1 MTAKLAVRGLSAG
14 YGAIRVLEAI
24 DLEVPAGKLT
34 VIVGPNGAGKTTL
47 LRALTG
53 LIPREGEV
61 LFDDAPLPTVPAA
74 IVAKGLTLVPEG
86 RQLFPQM
93 TVRENLELG
102 GYLASRDEREERMRE
117 VFRLF
122 ARLEERRNQLAGTM
136 SGGEQQMLAV
146 GRALMG
152 RPRLLMLDEPSL
164 GLAPKMLDDL
174 LAMVRRVCDGG
185 VTVLLVEQNVAKALA
200 IGEDAYVIERGRVVL
215 KGSARE
221 VLQSGHL
228 RAAYLGAHAGRGTGS
243 KRKGKLFMS
252 KAETTAVVIAA
263 ENAWKGKV
271 FTGTWSVAKGGTREV
286 IEPATGKVL
295 TTVGWADA
303 EDVRAA
309 AKAAAAAQV
318 EWAATPP
325 DQRAAV
331 LRRAAQLL
339 EAHADQL
346 RPWIVRETGGIPP
359 KADFELHFVTSILI
373 EAAAIATQPPGQMLP
388 SSAKRMSFARRVPHG
403 VVGVISPFNFPLI
416 LSTRAVAPALALG
429 NAVLLKPDPQTP
441 VTGGFILARLFETAG
456 LPPGLLQVLPGG
468 AAAGEA
474 MITDPD
480 VRMISFTGST
490 ATGRRVGELASRHLK
505 KVTLELGGKNSTIV
519 LDDADLD
526 VAASSVAWSAYLHQG
541 QICMATGTVLAHRK
555 VARDLTERLVEKAK
569 KLPVGDPNGGP
580 CALGPLINERQL
592 ERVEGIVKDAVAKGA
607 VLRAGGTYDKLFYQP
622 TVLEEAKPGMRVLEE
637 EVFGPVIAIVPFDT
651 DEEAI
656 ALANGTDYG
665 LSTGVITQSLE
676 RAMRFAAKLKSGII
690 HVNDQTVADEP
701 WVPFG
706 GTGASGNGGRHGG
719 AANWEE
725 FTQWQWV
732 TIQDRAT
739 PYPF

>member
-1 MTAKLAVRGLSAG
+1 M
-14 YGAIRVLEAI
+14 
-24 DLEVPAGKLT
+24 
-34 VIVGPNGAGKTTL
+34 
-47 LRALTG
+47 
-53 LIPREGEV
+53 
-61 LFDDAPLPTVPAA
+61 
-74 IVAKGLTLVPEG
+74 KG
-86 RQLFPQM
+86 
-93 TVRENLELG
+93 
-102 GYLASRDEREERMRE
+102 
-117 VFRLF
+117 
-122 ARLEERRNQLAGTM
+122 
-136 SGGEQQMLAV
+136 
-146 GRALMG
+146 
-152 RPRLLMLDEPSL
+152 
-164 GLAPKMLDDL
+164 
-174 LAMVRRVCDGG
+174 
-185 VTVLLVEQNVAKALA
+185 
-200 IGEDAYVIERGRVVL
+200 RGREL
-215 KGSARE
+215 
-221 VLQSGHL
+221 LQSEHL
-228 RAAYLGAHAGRGTGS
+228 RTAYLGAHAGKGIRS
-243 KRKGKLFMS
+243 KRKEGLFMS
-252 KAETTAVVIAA
+252 KEQTTAVTIAA

-271 FTGTWSVAKGGTREV
+271 YSGTWCVPKGGTRDV
-286 IEPATGKVL
+286 IEPGTGKVL
-295 TTVGWADA
+295 TTVGFASP

-309 AKAAAAAQV
+309 AKAAAAAQPA
-318 EWAATPP
+318 WAATPA

-339 EAHADQL
+339 EAHAEAL

-388 SSAKRMSFARRVPHG
+388 SGAKRLSFARRVPHG

-429 NAVLLKPDPQTP
+429 NAVVLKPDPQTP
-441 VTGGFILARLFETAG
+441 VTGGFILARLFEAAG
-456 LPPGLLQVLPGG
+456 LPPGLLHVLPGG
-468 AAAGEA
+468 VAAGEA
-474 MITDPD
+474 LVTDPD
-480 VRMISFTGST
+480 VKMISFTGST
-490 ATGRRVGELASRHLK
+490 AAGRRVGELASKHLK

-526 VAASSVAWSAYLHQG
+526 VAASSIAWSAYLHQG

-555 VARDLTERLVEKAK
+555 VARDLTERLVDKAK
-569 KLPVGDPNGGP
+569 KLPVGDPNSQQ

-592 ERVEGIVKDAVAKGA
+592 ERVEGIVKDAMAKGA

-622 TVLEEAKPGMRVLEE
+622 TVLEEVKPGMRVLDE
-637 EVFGPVIAIVPFDT
+637 EVFGPVVAIVPFDT

-656 ALANGTDYG
+656 ALANGTEYG

-676 RAMRFAAKLKSGII
+676 RAMHFASRLKSGII
-690 HVNDQTVADEP
+690 HINDQTVADEP